1 MPDPV
6 ITNIDLGNVI
16 YKDACQED
24 GLLTF
29 GGAGTVVEGTILAVD
44 SSSLKYIPYVKGGST
59 NENGI
64 PKAVVSYDVTA
75 AGAGD
80 VAIRAIVKGEVR
92 LERLVIHADGD
103 DSNIDKAVID
113 ELRDYSIIPRSV
125 KELNILDNQ

>member
-92 LERLVIHADGD
+92 LERLVIDADGD